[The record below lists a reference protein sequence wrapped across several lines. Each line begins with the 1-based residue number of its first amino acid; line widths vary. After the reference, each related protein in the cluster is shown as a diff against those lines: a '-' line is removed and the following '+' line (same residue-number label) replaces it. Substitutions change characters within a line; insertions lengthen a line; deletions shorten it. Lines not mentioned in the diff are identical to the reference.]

1 MTNGQKK
8 KILLIDDDYDI
19 HDLIRHTLS
28 REFELSYAE
37 YLNEGESLI
46 KKNPFDLLILDE
58 TLPDGRG
65 SDLCH
70 KLKNELDFN
79 DLQIIMLTQRKD
91 LKDKLNAFDAGADD
105 YVSKPFEPLE
115 LVARINARLR
125 GTTPGH
131 GNILEKYD
139 LKLELTTLSLSIL
152 EKEGED
158 NWQEISLTPIEF
170 KILYQL
176 IKDEGV
182 VKSRQE
188 LLESVWGKGQNVID
202 RTVDQHVSKL
212 RKKLG
217 PSVMTVKS
225 LHKKGYLLAEEM

>member
-1 MTNGQKK
+1 MTKK
-8 KILLIDDDYDI
+8 KIILIDDDYDI

-28 REFELSYAE
+28 KEFELSYAE

-46 KKNPFDLLILDE
+46 KKNNYDLVILDE

-65 SDLCH
+65 SELCH
-70 KLKNELDFN
+70 KLKNELDLN
-79 DLQIIMLTQRKD
+79 DLQVIMLTQRKD

-105 YVSKPFEPLE
+105 YVPKPFEPLE
-115 LVARINARLR
+115 LLARINARLR
-125 GTTPGH
+125 GTSSNH
-131 GNILEKYD
+131 GNLLEKYD
-139 LKLELTTLSLSIL
+139 LKLELTTQSLSIKDR
-152 EKEGED
+152 EED
-158 NWQEISLTPIEF
+158 IWEEVSLTPIEF

-176 IKDEGV
+176 IKDEGQ
-182 VKSRQE
+182 VKSREE

-217 PSVMTVKS
+217 PSKMTVKS
-225 LHKKGYLLAEEM
+225 LHKKGYLLAEEV

>member
-79 DLQIIMLTQRKD
+79 DLQIISSSNLQYSIHIAGLTIDVHRNNRFCSGCD
-91 LKDKLNAFDAGADD
+91 SFLN
-105 YVSKPFEPLE
+105 
-115 LVARINARLR
+115 
-125 GTTPGH
+125 
-131 GNILEKYD
+131 
-139 LKLELTTLSLSIL
+139 
-152 EKEGED
+152 
-158 NWQEISLTPIEF
+158 
-170 KILYQL
+170 
-176 IKDEGV
+176 
-182 VKSRQE
+182 
-188 LLESVWGKGQNVID
+188 
-202 RTVDQHVSKL
+202 
-212 RKKLG
+212 
-217 PSVMTVKS
+217 
-225 LHKKGYLLAEEM
+225 

>member
-1 MTNGQKK
+1 MSKK
-8 KILLIDDDYDI
+8 KIILIDDDYDI

-28 REFELSYAE
+28 KEFDLSYAE

-46 KKNPFDLLILDE
+46 KKNSYDLLILDE

-65 SDLCH
+65 SDLCY
-70 KLKNELDFN
+70 KLKNELDLK

-105 YVSKPFEPLE
+105 YISKPFEPLE
-115 LVARINARLR
+115 LLARINARLR
-125 GTTPGH
+125 GNNGTY
-131 GNILEKYD
+131 GNLLEKYD
-139 LKLELTTLSLSIL
+139 LKLELTTQSLSIQNR
-152 EKEGED
+152 EGDIWDEVA
-158 NWQEISLTPIEF
+158 LTPIEF

-182 VKSRQE
+182 VKSRKE

-212 RKKLG
+212 RKKLTA
-217 PSVMTVKS
+217 SVMTVKS
-225 LHKKGYLLAEEM
+225 LHKKGYLLAEEI

>member
-1 MTNGQKK
+1 MTRK
-8 KILLIDDDYDI
+8 KIILIDDDHDI

-28 REFELSYAE
+28 KEFEISYSE

-46 KKNPFDLLILDE
+46 KKNHFDLLILDE

-65 SDLCH
+65 SDLCN
-70 KLKNELDFN
+70 KLKNELDLA

-105 YVSKPFEPLE
+105 YISKPFEPLE
-115 LVARINARLR
+115 LLARINARLR
-125 GTTPGH
+125 TQVGVH
-131 GNILEKYD
+131 GNLLEKYD
-139 LKLELTTLSLSIL
+139 LKLELTTQTMAIKNES
-152 EKEGED
+152 ED
-158 NWQEISLTPIEF
+158 SWMDVALTPIEF

-182 VKSRQE
+182 VKSRKD

-212 RKKLG
+212 RKKLN
-217 PSVMTVKS
+217 SSKMTIKS
-225 LHKKGYLLAEEM
+225 LHKKGYLLAEEF

>member
-1 MTNGQKK
+1 MNRR
-8 KILLIDDDYDI
+8 KIILIDDDYDI

-28 REFELSYAE
+28 KEFELSYAE

-46 KKNPFDLLILDE
+46 KKNHYDLVILDE
-58 TLPDGRG
+58 SLPDGSG

-70 KLKNELDFN
+70 KLKNELDFK

-105 YVSKPFEPLE
+105 YISKPFEPLE
-115 LVARINARLR
+115 LLARINARLR
-125 GTTPGH
+125 GAPLSH
-131 GNILEKYD
+131 GNLLEKYD
-139 LKLELTTLSLSIL
+139 LKLELTTQALSI
-152 EKEGED
+152 KNAED
-158 NWQEISLTPIEF
+158 ESWEDIALTPIEF

-182 VKSRQE
+182 VKSRSE
-188 LLESVWGKGQNVID
+188 LLESVWGKSQNVID

-225 LHKKGYLLAEEM
+225 LHKKGYLLAEEI

>member
-1 MTNGQKK
+1 MDKK
-8 KILLIDDDYDI
+8 KVILIDDDYDI

-28 REFELSYAE
+28 KEFDISYAE

-46 KKNPFDLLILDE
+46 KKNPYDLVILDE
-58 TLPDGRG
+58 TLPDGKG
-65 SDLCH
+65 SELCH
-70 KLKNELDFN
+70 KLKNELDFP

-105 YVSKPFEPLE
+105 YISKPFEPLE
-115 LVARINARLR
+115 LQARINARLR
-125 GTTPGH
+125 SASQVH
-131 GNILEKYD
+131 GNLLEKYD
-139 LKLELTTLSLSIL
+139 LKLELTTQALSID
-152 EKEGED
+152 GED
-158 NWQEISLTPIEF
+158 ISLTPIEF

-182 VKSRQE
+182 VKSRQD

-212 RKKLG
+212 RKKLA
-217 PSVMTVKS
+217 PSKMTVKS
-225 LHKKGYLLAEEM
+225 LHKKGYLLAEEMQI

>member
-1 MTNGQKK
+1 MSRK
-8 KILLIDDDYDI
+8 KIILIDDDYDI

-28 REFELSYAE
+28 KEFELSYAE

-46 KKNPFDLLILDE
+46 KKNHFDLLILDE

-65 SDLCH
+65 SELCH
-70 KLKNELDFN
+70 KLKKELDFK

-105 YVSKPFEPLE
+105 YISKPFEPLE
-115 LVARINARLR
+115 LLARINARLR
-125 GTTPGH
+125 GTTGTH
-131 GNILEKYD
+131 GNLLEKYD
-139 LKLELTTLSLSIL
+139 LKLELTTQALSI
-152 EKEGED
+152 KNSGNDQWED
-158 NWQEISLTPIEF
+158 IALTPIEF

-182 VKSRQE
+182 VKSRNE

-212 RKKLG
+212 RKKLT

-225 LHKKGYLLAEEM
+225 LHKKGYLLAEEI